1 MRRRVAMLCAVVVGI
16 SVLSAGAGQTAAPS
30 LATVDVSV
38 GASIRPPGGTTGQCA
53 AEIARPDTNGQTM
66 SVLVTGTAQSVG
78 AVASTGISC
87 TIYQDPDLNLI
98 YDTPRG
104 GCSGALPLNAAVCTR
119 LVTGVPIAPFK
130 ICAVSTAHLLSGYVV
145 TGKGPGCPDFV
156 D

>member
-1 MRRRVAMLCAVVVGI
+1 MRRRVALLGAVAVGI

-30 LATVDVSV
+30 LATVAVSV
-38 GASIRPPGGTTGQCA
+38 GTSIRPPGGTTGQCS
-53 AEIARPDTNGQTM
+53 AEMARPDTNGETM

-87 TIYQDPDLNLI
+87 TIYQDPDFNLV

-104 GCSGALPLNAAVCTR
+104 GCGAALPLNAAVCTR
-119 LVTGVPIAPFK
+119 LVAGVPIAPFK
-130 ICAVSTAHLLSGYVV
+130 ICAVSTAHLLSGHVV
-145 TGKGPGCPDFV
+145 SGQGPGCPDFL